1 MRLTMA
7 VRILVVEGDHRMR
20 EFIWQILTN
29 DGFTVETVH
38 SAVQGIRALEL
49 AAFQIVIADYY
60 LPGMLGD
67 EFLGVGCQHWPWI
80 RRVMLSGLHAAE
92 IPPGTA
98 TLQHPINESELI
110 KLVRSLVNELEKSQ
124 GDTGG

>member
-1 MRLTMA
+1 MNDFGVKFRLSTL
-7 VRILVVEGDHRMR
+7 LVWFTYFAIATGSPT
-20 EFIWQILTN
+20 WGTALQICFLLSL
-29 DGFTVETVH
+29 GW
-38 SAVQGIRALEL
+38 G
-49 AAFQIVIADYY
+49 IVIADYY

-67 EFLGVGCQHWPWI
+67 EFLGWVASDWPWI

-98 TLQHPINESELI
+98 TLQHPLNESELI